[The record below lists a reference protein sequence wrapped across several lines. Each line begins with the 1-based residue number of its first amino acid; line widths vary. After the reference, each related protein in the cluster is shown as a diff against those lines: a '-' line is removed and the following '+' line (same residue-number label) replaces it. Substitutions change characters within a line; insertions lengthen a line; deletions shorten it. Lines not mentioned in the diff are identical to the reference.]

1 MSNLYDFSLKVKLLI
16 IEYGPMTEV
25 NIKELRKSRNIILE
39 LKKKVYQYM
48 SKITSPD
55 YKNESRMHREEM
67 VALIT
72 EAYQSLEYLGD
83 ILSKKCDYLDGDIF
97 YKDIDDE
104 I

>member
-1 MSNLYDFSLKVKLLI
+1 
-16 IEYGPMTEV
+16 
-25 NIKELRKSRNIILE
+25 
-39 LKKKVYQYM
+39 
-48 SKITSPD
+48 
-55 YKNESRMHREEM
+55 M

-83 ILSKKCDYLDGDIF
+83 ILLKKCDYLDGDIF